1 MHTGTETYAKKHS
14 CTQKHTQRS
23 TLTHSSPP
31 PPNTHTYTYG
41 DTHARTQTQTL
52 ARPHVHTG
60 PEVIFMTLKLLLS
73 KRKLVLGRSLCYIIC
88 LCSSACNKPLCR
100 GLLCMLVALALF
112 MAHYCSPYIAQ
123 ADAVSSPFFAL
134 ALFYSRC
141 LSPFYATL

>member
-1 MHTGTETYAKKHS
+1 MHSETY
-14 CTQKHTQRS
+14 TEKHT
-23 TLTHSSPP
+23 HSLIPP

-123 ADAVSSPFFAL
+123 ADGVSSPFFAL